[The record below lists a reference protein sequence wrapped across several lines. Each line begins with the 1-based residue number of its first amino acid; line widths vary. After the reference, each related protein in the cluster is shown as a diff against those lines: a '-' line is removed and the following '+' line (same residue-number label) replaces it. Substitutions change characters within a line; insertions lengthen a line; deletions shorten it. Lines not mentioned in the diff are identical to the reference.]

1 KDILGN
7 NVRRAY
13 LIDPVN
19 EYDSGLESYYR
30 NWGINVIFSKALNK
44 DGSDSIESRLA
55 GTLNWLL
62 ESENLNVLR
71 RINVTLKDYK
81 NLNYVY
87 EKYITQVFEKENVD
101 LKNNCLVGKDEKS
114 KKALNKLFSWSDE
127 VEKNAAVLILE
138 ILKRSS
144 IKGISRKQNTIF
156 IPHKKIENWQSALE
170 QFDYQKLIEL
180 KKENDI
186 YLSENNPLGYL
197 IQAIISYYLTDYVD
211 AYNYL
216 KRASQHLY

>member
-1 KDILGN
+1 
-7 NVRRAY
+7 
-13 LIDPVN
+13 
-19 EYDSGLESYYR
+19 
-30 NWGINVIFSKALNK
+30 
-44 DGSDSIESRLA
+44 
-55 GTLNWLL
+55 
-62 ESENLNVLR
+62 
-71 RINVTLKDYK
+71 
-81 NLNYVY
+81 
-87 EKYITQVFEKENVD
+87 
-101 LKNNCLVGKDEKS
+101 
-114 KKALNKLFSWSDE
+114 FSWSDE

-216 KRASQHLY
+216 KRASQHLYHYHMYEYYFISQLNRERIGKIILKDYSVSSNIRCKVKREIAAINLEKTVDAIPHLNENNFLRDILHSRYLYELFQDVYEKSQSTKAEANIYSIGLESPPAYQQLRETMEDFWK